1 MDNDLREVSFTEM
14 KHGSKE
20 EYEFLT
26 PLFQEHQRQT
36 LADEVL
42 AMLMKLQGPKLGY
55 KVDRYEHS
63 LQSATRALRDGADDE
78 LVVCALLH
86 DIGDSIAPDNHSQL
100 AAAVLKP
107 YVSDKNHWII
117 RHHGVFQGY
126 YYFHHMGQD
135 QNARDQFKDHEHYQA
150 CADFCENYDQN
161 CFDPDYDTE
170 PLATFEPMVR
180 ALFGKQPV
188 EYV

>member
-1 MDNDLREVSFTEM
+1 MKEVSFTEM
-14 KHGSKE
+14 KNGTRE

-26 PLFQEHQRQT
+26 PLFQEHHRLN

-42 AMLMKLQGPKLGY
+42 AMLLKLRGPKLGY

-63 LQSATRALRDGADDE
+63 LQSATHALRDGADEE
-78 LVVCALLH
+78 LIVCALLH

-107 YVSDKNHWII
+107 YVSEKNHWII
-117 RHHGVFQGY
+117 RHHGLFQGY
-126 YYFHHMGQD
+126 YYFHHLGQD
-135 QNARDQFKDHEHYQA
+135 QNARDQFKTHEHYQA
-150 CADFCENYDQN
+150 CVDFCEKYDQN
-161 CFDPDYDTE
+161 CFDPEFDTL
-170 PLATFEPMVR
+170 PLETFEPMVR
-180 ALFGKQPV
+180 RMFEKHPN

>member
-1 MDNDLREVSFTEM
+1 MENDARVVDFTEM
-14 KHGSKE
+14 KHGTKE
-20 EYEFLT
+20 DYEFLT
-26 PLFQEHQRQT
+26 PLFQEHQRET

-42 AMLMKLQGPKLGY
+42 GMLMKLQGPKLGY

-63 LQSATRALRDGADDE
+63 LQSATRAMRDGADDE

-126 YYFHHMGQD
+126 YYFHHMGGD
-135 QNARDQFKDHEHYQA
+135 QNARDQFKDNEHYQA
-150 CADFCENYDQN
+150 CVDFCEKYDQN

-170 PLATFEPMVR
+170 PLATFEPMLR
-180 ALFGKQPV
+180 TLFAKPPQ

>member
-1 MDNDLREVSFTEM
+1 MNQVKFTEM
-14 KHGSKE
+14 KNGTRE

-26 PLFQEHQRQT
+26 PLFQEHHRQN
-36 LADEVL
+36 LATEVL
-42 AMLMKLQGPKLGY
+42 DMLDKLKGPKLGY
-55 KVDRYEHS
+55 QVDRYEHS
-63 LQSATRALRDGADDE
+63 LQAATRALWDGVDEE

-107 YVSDKNHWII
+107 YVSDRNHWII
-117 RHHGVFQGY
+117 LHHGLFQGY
-126 YYFHHMGQD
+126 YYFHHLGQD
-135 QNARDQFKDHEHYQA
+135 RHARDEFKTHEHFQA
-150 CADFCENYDQN
+150 CADFCEKYDQN
-161 CFDPDYDTE
+161 CFDPEYDTE

-180 ALFGKQPV
+180 RLFAKQPR

>member
-63 LQSATRALRDGADDE
+63 LQTATRAERDGADTE
-78 LVVCALLH
+78 TIVAALLH
-86 DIGDSIAPDNHSQL
+86 DLGKGSTPVEEWPRHIG
-100 AAAVLKP
+100 
-107 YVSDKNHWII
+107 
-117 RHHGVFQGY
+117 
-126 YYFHHMGQD
+126 
-135 QNARDQFKDHEHYQA
+135 HEHRGA
-150 CADFCENYDQN
+150 
-161 CFDPDYDTE
+161 
-170 PLATFEPMVR
+170 PLVNLVSRRLRVPNEWNLLAQHVARLHLDCHRQQSGILQRDGAPPG
-180 ALFGKQPV
+180 AHPA
-188 EYV
+188 